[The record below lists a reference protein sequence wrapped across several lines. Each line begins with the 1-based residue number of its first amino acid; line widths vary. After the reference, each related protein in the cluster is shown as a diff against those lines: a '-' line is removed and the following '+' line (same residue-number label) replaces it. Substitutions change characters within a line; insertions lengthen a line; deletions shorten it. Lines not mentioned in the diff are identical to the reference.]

1 MKELR
6 ITETLS
12 RKRLGIIFSSLSQ
25 IFRVAGVKA
34 RYDEGDNT
42 ATLIMEIPEHYLE
55 FVFAEVREKLA
66 DVIVIGYKYDF
77 FIQNTQFWGLTAEQ
91 KELFLTAVIAADYPE
106 DRRFAQRAISLC
118 EELSVDGTY
127 HFKLQKLTEKW
138 QEICACLPSYF
149 GEEIYRSFMQYLID
163 DFSDASI
170 YLVGESVYDKRYGK
184 RNLSLLLSEK
194 NDPNPAQEILLCCG
208 KNLHVVGDV
217 ESSAMPF
224 IKDFY
229 GKNVHFYSGEQ
240 LGL

>member
-1 MKELR
+1 MKTLR
-6 ITETLS
+6 ITETAS
-12 RKRLGIIFSSLSQ
+12 RKRLGLITASLSQ
-25 IFRVAGVKA
+25 IFRVAGVRE
-34 RYDEGDNT
+34 RYDDGDST
-42 ATLIMEIPEHYLE
+42 ASLILEIPEHYLE

-66 DVIVIGYKYDF
+66 DLIAVGYKYDF
-77 FIQNTQFWGLTAEQ
+77 FMQNTQFWGLTFEQ

-106 DRRFAQRAISLC
+106 DRRFAQRAITLS
-118 EELSVDGTY
+118 EEISVDGIY

-138 QEICACLPSYF
+138 QEIASCLPSYF

-163 DFSDASI
+163 DFSDSSV
-170 YLVGESVYDKRYGK
+170 YLVGEAVYDKRYGK

-208 KNLHVVGDV
+208 KNVHVVGEK

-229 GKNVHFYSGEQ
+229 GKNVRFFSGEN